1 MASEQKSKYSK
12 AKSGQ
17 FCSNICSVW
26 EKNIFLEKVIHP
38 GTCRNDYLGLR
49 IDTLEKNRSSFITI
63 KDNIFIH
70 HIPSKVLS
78 HYFFLKKLP

>member
-1 MASEQKSKYSK
+1 MTSEQKCQYSK

-17 FCSNICSVW
+17 FCSNICLVW

-38 GTCRNDYLGLR
+38 GKCRNDYLGLR

-63 KDNIFIH
+63 KYNIFIH